1 MTGSANEPGSAGY
14 RPDEVE
20 VEVEVETR
28 RPQVITVAFW
38 LLIAAPVLWL
48 PVLGDGDPADI
59 QSVGLILSVYLWF
72 TVRVRHSRWK
82 ARIAV
87 TATTVWLI
95 AVLGARAWGFT
106 APEYP
111 YGQVGAV
118 LDLLA
123 VLLSAIGV
131 ALLHGH
137 RGNAYFRRRPR

>member
-1 MTGSANEPGSAGY
+1 MQA
-14 RPDEVE
+14 
-20 VEVEVETR
+20 
-28 RPQVITVAFW
+28 
-38 LLIAAPVLWL
+38 
-48 PVLGDGDPADI
+48 
-59 QSVGLILSVYLWF
+59 VGLILSLYPWF

-82 ARIAV
+82 ARITV
-87 TATTVWLI
+87 TASAGWLI

-118 LDLLA
+118 LDVIA
-123 VLLSAIGV
+123 VLLSAIGM